1 MELHCNKLD
10 RLNICSPLFVT
21 TAFFL
26 IHSCFQKLDFL
37 FLSSDG
43 LCLALSTGVA
53 KLVFVLYKNLGQFLS
68 AENST
73 IKMAND
79 AYGRNV
85 SVAVNSDIIAASINK
100 ESSRV
105 FINDPVIFT
114 LEHID
119 VSLPARVNEEVIIKN
134 CRREHPE

>member
-1 MELHCNKLD
+1 M
-10 RLNICSPLFVT
+10 
-21 TAFFL
+21 
-26 IHSCFQKLDFL
+26 
-37 FLSSDG
+37 
-43 LCLALSTGVA
+43 
-53 KLVFVLYKNLGQFLS
+53 LYKNLGQFLS
-68 AENST
+68 TENAT
-73 IKMAND
+73 VKMANE

-119 VSLPARVNEEVIIKN
+119 VSIPAVVNEEVILKKTPGGNIQSRQRSAIWIVN
-134 CRREHPE
+134 VWLGQSAVYLSHWTSN